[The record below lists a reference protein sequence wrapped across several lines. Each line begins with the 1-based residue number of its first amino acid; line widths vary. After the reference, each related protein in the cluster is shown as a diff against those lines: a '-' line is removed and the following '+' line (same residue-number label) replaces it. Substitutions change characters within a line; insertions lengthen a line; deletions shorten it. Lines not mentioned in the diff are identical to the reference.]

1 MPNFSR
7 IMKQLKKERD
17 SVQKQLS
24 GLDAALR
31 AFAKAYRGAG
41 PSRKRRK
48 LSAESRAKIAAAQRR
63 RWARVRRKEGK
74 AA

>member
-17 SVQKQLS
+17 TVQKQLS

-31 AFAKAYRGAG
+31 AFAKA
-41 PSRKRRK
+41 
-48 LSAESRAKIAAAQRR
+48 
-63 RWARVRRKEGK
+63 
-74 AA
+74 